1 MVGAGR
7 RLTLAAYFNA
17 GGVHGFQQANP
28 EENMAKKLAAAMFT
42 LLAFACLSWAAPK
55 SWTGTVS
62 DDMCGNTKHDMACV
76 EKCVAGGHAKYILV
90 SKDKIYTLQPQ
101 DRFKGLGGK
110 QVKVTGSLSG
120 DAITAE
126 SVKVK

>member
-1 MVGAGR
+1 
-7 RLTLAAYFNA
+7 
-17 GGVHGFQQANP
+17 
-28 EENMAKKLAAAMFT
+28 MAKKLATAIFT
-42 LLAFACLSWAAPK
+42 VLACACLTWAAPK

-62 DDMCGNTKHDMACV
+62 DDMCGKTQHDMACI

-101 DRFKGLGGK
+101 DKFKGLGGK
-110 QVKVTGSLSG
+110 QVKVTGTLSG
-120 DAITAE
+120 DAIAVE

>member
-1 MVGAGR
+1 
-7 RLTLAAYFNA
+7 
-17 GGVHGFQQANP
+17 
-28 EENMAKKLAAAMFT
+28 MAKKLAMAMLA
-42 LLAFACLSWAAPK
+42 LLVSASLVSAVSK

-62 DDMCGNTKHDMACV
+62 DDMCGRTQHDMACI

-101 DRFKGLGGK
+101 DKFKGLGGK
-110 QVKVTGSLSG
+110 QVKVTGTLSG

>member
-1 MVGAGR
+1 M
-7 RLTLAAYFNA
+7 
-17 GGVHGFQQANP
+17 P
-28 EENMAKKLAAAMFT
+28 KKLAMATLA
-42 LLAFACLSWAAPK
+42 LLASACLAWAAAK

-62 DDMCGNTKHDMACV
+62 DDMCGRTQHDMACI

-101 DRFKGLGGK
+101 DKFKGLGGSK
-110 QVKVTGSLSG
+110 VKVTGTLNG

>member
-1 MVGAGR
+1 
-7 RLTLAAYFNA
+7 
-17 GGVHGFQQANP
+17 
-28 EENMAKKLAAAMFT
+28 MAKKLAMAMLA
-42 LLAFACLSWAAPK
+42 LLASACFAWAASN

-62 DDMCGNTKHDMACV
+62 DDMCGMTKHDMACI

-90 SKDKIYTLQPQ
+90 SKDRIYTLQPQ
-101 DRFKGLGGK
+101 DKFKGLGGR

-126 SVKVK
+126 SVKVKR

>member
-1 MVGAGR
+1 
-7 RLTLAAYFNA
+7 
-17 GGVHGFQQANP
+17 
-28 EENMAKKLAAAMFT
+28 MAKNLVMAMLA
-42 LLAFACLSWAAPK
+42 LVVSACLASAASK
-55 SWTGTVS
+55 SWTGTIS
-62 DDMCGNTKHDMACV
+62 DDMCGMTKHDMACI

-101 DRFKGLGGK
+101 DKFKGLGGR
-110 QVKVTGSLSG
+110 QVRVTGTLYG